1 MGVLLLKTVRHSRGG
16 ARYIPYLKAKVDVL
30 PLVRAATRAYTSVNA
45 QALLVVC
52 RFLPK
57 NLGIIGYARSKL
69 NIDDLRATVA
79 KHLKGTT
86 EEVSQFLGLISYL
99 PGAYDCADGFQ
110 VDQRF
115 FLHACLIAGLQA
127 TFAAGWKGVTW

>member
-1 MGVLLLKTVRHSRGG
+1 M
-16 ARYIPYLKAKVDVL
+16 
-30 PLVRAATRAYTSVNA
+30 
-45 QALLVVC
+45 LVVC

-99 PGAYDCADGFQ
+99 PGAYDCAEGFQ

-115 FLHACLIAGLQA
+115 FLHACLNAGLPA
-127 TFAAGWKGVTW
+127 TFVAGWKGVTW